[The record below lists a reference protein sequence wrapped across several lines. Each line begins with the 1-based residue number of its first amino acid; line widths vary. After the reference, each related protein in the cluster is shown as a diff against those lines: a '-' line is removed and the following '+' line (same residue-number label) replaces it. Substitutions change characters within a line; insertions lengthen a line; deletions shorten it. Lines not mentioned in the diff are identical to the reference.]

1 MKNPAEWAC
10 WKIFSVILLW
20 NEYRNQS
27 SNYVCLKYVI
37 YANNFIKKMEDV
49 LMTTIVSYINQIQ
62 SDQDSGVKTKY

>member
-37 YANNFIKKMEDV
+37 YTNNFIKKLEDV